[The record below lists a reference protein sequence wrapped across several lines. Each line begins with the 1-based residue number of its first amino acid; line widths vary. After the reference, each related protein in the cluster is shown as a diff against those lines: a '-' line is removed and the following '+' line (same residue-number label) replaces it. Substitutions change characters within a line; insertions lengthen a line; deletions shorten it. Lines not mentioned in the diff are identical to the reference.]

1 MWTWLF
7 LLLLLEACTGEE
19 GEKMLV
25 LCVGCGHAVAVCGC
39 TCVCVCGGELG
50 YLEHAIAQRG
60 LPWACSAE
68 GGWKHHTQAA
78 GRSMSGYA
86 VNLHEHG
93 KPVGLLAK
101 RCTRVRA
108 HTHTGIWG
116 MWTHVGACKAS
127 PV

>member
-39 TCVCVCGGELG
+39 TCVCGGELG
-50 YLEHAIAQRG
+50 YLEHVIAQRG

-101 RCTRVRA
+101 RCARVRA